1 MRANDNAAPADALA
15 LEEAADWIDRLG
27 ELGDAELQDLRAWLR
42 ASDANA
48 QAFERM
54 RRTLLDPA
62 LLQAAE
68 QVRGAPAMAPV
79 TARARRTT
87 AVGLLHGRRPLR
99 LALVAAS
106 LVAAVVAAVVIGRQ
120 VVVDRP
126 EPALQLATAV
136 GARSDYRLEDAS
148 VVHLN
153 ADSRVSVRF
162 SRAARDVALQKGDA
176 MFDVAKNARRPFIV
190 QAGNAAVTAVGTSFE
205 VDRLDDAVEVRV
217 FEGVVRVTRPEG
229 PAYLARRGEWLRLAA
244 GQPAVSGRFAPALD
258 ETWRSDWLV
267 ADQMPLKDVVARL
280 NRYSRE
286 RIVVA
291 DARTGELKVTGRF
304 RLSRA
309 DDAVAMVSALLH
321 LGAARGGQRIL
332 VTPTIE

>member
-27 ELGDAELQDLRAWLR
+27 ELSEADEQDLRAWLR

-54 RRTLLDPA
+54 RHTLLDPA

-68 QVRGAPAMAPV
+68 QARNAPPALPV
-79 TARARRTT
+79 TAQPRRV
-87 AVGLLHGRRPLR
+87 AAASPQSQRRPLR
-99 LALVAAS
+99 LGLMAAS
-106 LVAAVVAAVVIGRQ
+106 LIGAVAVAVVVGRQ
-120 VVVDRP
+120 VADRP
-126 EPALQLATAV
+126 EAALQLATAV

-162 SRAARDVALQKGDA
+162 SRSARDVALQKGDA
-176 MFDVAKNARRPFIV
+176 MFDVAKNPRRPFVV
-190 QAGNAAVTAVGTSFE
+190 QAGTAAVTAVGTSFE

-217 FEGVVRVTRPEG
+217 FEGVVRVARPEG
-229 PAYLARRGEWLRLAA
+229 PAYLAHRGEWLRLAA
-244 GQPAVSGRFAPALD
+244 GQPAVSGQFAPALD
-258 ETWRSDWLV
+258 DTWRSDWLV

-280 NRYSRE
+280 NRYSRD
-286 RIVVA
+286 RIAVA
-291 DARTGELKVTGRF
+291 NARTGELKVTGRF
-304 RLSRA
+304 RLRRT

-321 LGAARGGQRIL
+321 LDAARGGQRVL
-332 VTPTIE
+332 TAPTSE